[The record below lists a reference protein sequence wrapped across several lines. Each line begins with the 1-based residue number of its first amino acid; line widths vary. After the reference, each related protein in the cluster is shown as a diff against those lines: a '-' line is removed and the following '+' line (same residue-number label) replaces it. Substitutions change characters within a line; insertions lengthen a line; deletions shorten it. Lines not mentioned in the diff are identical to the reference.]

1 MSASAKVAETG
12 RDPSAVT
19 SVIRHTVRAGP
30 ESGWGQS
37 RRIDTLPTRPQCPLH
52 LR

>member
-19 SVIRHTVRAGP
+19 SVIRHTVT
-30 ESGWGQS
+30 S
-37 RRIDTLPTRPQCPLH
+37 D
-52 LR
+52 LRVNEYTP